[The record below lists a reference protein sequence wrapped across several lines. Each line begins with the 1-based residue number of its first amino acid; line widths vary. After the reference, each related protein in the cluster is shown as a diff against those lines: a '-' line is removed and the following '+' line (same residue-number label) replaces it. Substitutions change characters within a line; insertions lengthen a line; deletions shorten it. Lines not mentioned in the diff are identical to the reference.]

1 MPSHVES
8 ELRAAV
14 PRLVEADAALGEGTR
29 VFSHA
34 RVEGRRVV
42 HLAVRVVEL
51 HQTGLRDTWTG
62 LGWDLAVKCIEKI
75 RYFTSNYCL

>member
-1 MPSHVES
+1 MMHARARHVVLSHVEA

-14 PRLVEADAALGEGTR
+14 ARLVEADAALREGPR
-29 VFSHA
+29 VLGHA

-51 HQTGLRDTWTG
+51 HQTGLRDT
-62 LGWDLAVKCIEKI
+62 
-75 RYFTSNYCL
+75 